1 MNPSIY
7 EFELYS
13 YSNILTECESSVN
26 TIIVDFTLSSPP
38 GHWTAS
44 LESLAM
50 QLYKDRDII
59 EFHVLIDE

>member
-13 YSNILTECESSVN
+13 YSYILTECESSVN
-26 TIIVDFTLSSPP
+26 TIIVDFTLSSPTD
-38 GHWTAS
+38 HWTAS

-50 QLYKDRDII
+50 QLYKGRDII
-59 EFHVLIDE
+59 ELHVLIDE